1 MAITRL
7 KPTGVNT
14 TSAFTFD
21 GLSANSLTMSG
32 TGFTT
37 LKQSTEVLLAPTFT
51 NPLSVDLQTGTTV
64 YVTPTANFTL
74 NATNVPTTDNRTIVI
89 VVFLIQGSTGYYPNV
104 FQIDGSSQTI
114 NWPSGAVPTANA
126 NKKDVVSFTLIRTG
140 STWTVLGQYGTFG

>member
-14 TSAFTFD
+14 ADAFTFD
-21 GLSANSLTMSG
+21 GLAANSLTMGG

-37 LKQSTEVLLAPTFT
+37 LKQSTEVLLAPTFA
-51 NPLSVDLQTGTTV
+51 NPLAVSLQTGTTV

-89 VVFLIQGSTGYYPNV
+89 VVFLIQGSTGYYPNA
-104 FQIDGSSQTI
+104 FQIDGTGQTI
-114 NWPSGAVPTANA
+114 NWSNGTEPTANA
-126 NKKDVVSFTLIRTG
+126 NKKDVCSFTLIRTG
-140 STWTVLGQYGTFG
+140 SAWTVLGQYGTFG